1 MFQPRD
7 AFATGSKQGA
17 GNTIAD
23 PAETPALAGG
33 FFTTEPPGKP
43 RVCLRRI
50 QFGAWIFK
58 KSTFGVNL

>member
-1 MFQPRD
+1 MHLL
-7 AFATGSKQGA
+7 TGSKQGA

-23 PAETPALAGG
+23 PAETPALAGR

-43 RVCLRRI
+43 QVWLGRI

-58 KSTFGVNL
+58 KSAFGVSL